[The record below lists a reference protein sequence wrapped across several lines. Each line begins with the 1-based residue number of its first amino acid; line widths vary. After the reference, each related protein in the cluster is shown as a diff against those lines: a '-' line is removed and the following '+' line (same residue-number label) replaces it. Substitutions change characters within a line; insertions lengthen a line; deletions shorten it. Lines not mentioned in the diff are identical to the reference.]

1 VVVRYIWST
10 PPNASNVTLEAY
22 YLDDIR
28 TVFDKS
34 DAEIFIIEMI
44 DYIRAN
50 EAHLW
55 KWKKNKKYIFWVPM
69 FIESVGADLVT
80 KH

>member
-50 EAHLW
+50 EAHL
-55 KWKKNKKYIFWVPM
+55 
-69 FIESVGADLVT
+69 
-80 KH
+80 